1 MRGTLM
7 FRRVLKGLTVQE
19 RASLFFLATQI
30 FVSRQSCYFYLPV
43 AFALWQYASGAVST
57 YSSHMI
63 FNHPLSR
70 IKQ

>member
-7 FRRVLKGLTVQE
+7 FLRGLKGLTVQE
-19 RASLFFLATQI
+19 RASLFFLAIQI
-30 FVSRQSCYFYLPV
+30 FVSRQSCYFCVPD
-43 AFALWQYASGAVST
+43 AFARWQYAGGAVST
-57 YSSHMI
+57 HSSHMI